1 VNDEE
6 AQRQAAGERAA
17 SFVED
22 GMVIGYG
29 TGRGAT
35 AALKALAARGARVR
49 GVPTSERIAETCRQL
64 GLALT
69 TLEEE
74 PQLELVIDGADEVD
88 PALQILKG
96 GGGAHVRE
104 KLVALASRR
113 RIIAIEESKLV
124 ARLGATRG
132 LPIEVVQF
140 GWRSTL
146 RRIVELLPGALRREG
161 ALSDNGGVLI
171 DAPLAAGADLRAIDR
186 ALKGIAGV
194 VDHGLFLDLQPTV
207 VVGGRDGVRVLTS
220 GSSGPR

>member
-1 VNDEE
+1 MIDAE
-6 AQRQAAGERAA
+6 AQRQAAGEQAA
-17 SFVED
+17 ALVKD

-49 GVPTSERIAETCRQL
+49 GVPTSERTAQTCRAL

-69 TLEEE
+69 TLEDS
-74 PQLELVIDGADEVD
+74 PRLDLVIDGADEVD
-88 PALQILKG
+88 PELQILKG

-104 KLVALASRR
+104 KLVALASAR
-113 RIIAIEESKLV
+113 RIIVMEASKRV
-124 ARLGATRG
+124 PRLGATRG
-132 LPIEVVQF
+132 LPIEVVAF

-146 RRIVELLPGALRREG
+146 LRICEVLPGAQRREG

-171 DAPLAAGADLRAIDR
+171 DAPLPAGADLHAVDLS
-186 ALKGIAGV
+186 LKCIAGV

-207 VVGGRDGVRVLTS
+207 VVGGPDGVLVL
-220 GSSGPR
+220 GG

>member
-1 VNDEE
+1 MDFNDPEM
-6 AQRQAAGERAA
+6 QRQAAGEKAA
-17 SFVED
+17 SMVED

-49 GVPTSERIAETCRQL
+49 GVPTSERTAETCRQL

-69 TLEEE
+69 TLEDD
-74 PQLELVIDGADEVD
+74 PRLDLVIDGADEVD
-88 PALQILKG
+88 PQLQILKG

-113 RIIAIEESKLV
+113 RIVVIESSKLV
-124 ARLGATRG
+124 THLGATRG
-132 LPIEVVQF
+132 LPVEVIAF

-146 RRIVELLPGALRREG
+146 GRIQQLLPGAQRREVM
-161 ALSDNGGVLI
+161 LSDNGGALI
-171 DAPLAAGADLRAIDR
+171 DAPLPPGADLRAIDK

-194 VDHGLFLDLQPTV
+194 VDHGLFLDLAPTV
-207 VVGGRDGVRVLTS
+207 VVGSQAGVRVI
-220 GSSGPR
+220 GG